1 MNWEALGA
9 IGEIVGAVGV
19 IVTLGYLA
27 VQIRQN
33 TKSLRASTF
42 QGAIRDV
49 VEHLD
54 QLAGDA
60 ELTRIWFAGIRD
72 FESLSSEDRQRFA
85 VYTNSL
91 LRRIENVV
99 YQTSQGTLDPASW
112 DGVRA
117 SLKDTFSNP
126 GIVAWWKR
134 ARHLFNRQLQDF
146 VEGELLGE
154 RQGLGRED
162 SDGRQAAETDRP

>member
-1 MNWEALGA
+1 VSLEDLGN
-9 IGEIVGAVGV
+9 IGEFVAAVAV
-19 IVTLGYLA
+19 LISLIYLA

-72 FESLSSEDRQRFA
+72 FESLPAEDRQRFS
-85 VYTNSL
+85 VYANSL

-99 YQTSQGTLDPASW
+99 YQTSQGTLHPGSW
-112 DGVRA
+112 RGLRA
-117 SLKDTFSNP
+117 SLKDTFSHP
-126 GIVAWWKR
+126 GVVAWWRR
-134 ARHLFNRQLQDF
+134 ARHLFNPQLQDF
-146 VEGELLGE
+146 VEAELLGNKQE
-154 RQGLGRED
+154 PEMHDAQDGQTTEAGR
-162 SDGRQAAETDRP
+162 P